1 MKRVGIEVSFA
12 AAEAVKLADVDVI
25 AAYPITPQ
33 THIVERLSKMVAN
46 GELDAEYI
54 CVESEHS
61 ALSACLGASASG
73 ARAYTATAAQ
83 GLELMHEVLYV
94 ASGMR
99 LPVVMTV
106 ANRALSAPLSIW
118 CDHSDAMSTRD
129 TGWIQMFVE
138 NGQELYDLT
147 LCSFKIAESSMLP
160 TMVHVD
166 GFSLTH
172 VIEPIWLMDKS
183 EFGDFLP
190 KYKPS
195 ISLDPDHPV
204 SLGCYAL
211 PSEYTEAK
219 MAQNA
224 VLMEAK
230 GISERVW
237 KEFGELTGRVYKPLE
252 SYRMEDAE
260 IALALQGSFA
270 ETASLA
276 VDRMRGEG
284 KKVGL
289 IMPRLWRPF
298 PFKELREA
306 VKDLDVLVVLD
317 RCLSFGSHPPLGSE
331 IRSALY
337 REPKRP
343 QVVSFVGGLGG
354 RDISP
359 EGFERIIEDG
369 SKVARVKPEE
379 EFEIFGLRR

>member
-1 MKRVGIEVSFA
+1 MKRVGMEVSFA
-12 AAEAVKLADVDVI
+12 AAEAVKLADVDLI

-33 THIVERLSKMVAN
+33 THIVERLSEMVAN
-46 GELDAEYI
+46 GELNAEYI

-73 ARAYTATAAQ
+73 ARAYTATAGQ

-99 LPVVMTV
+99 LPMVMTV
-106 ANRALSAPLSIW
+106 ANRALSAPLNIW
-118 CDHSDAMSTRD
+118 CDHSDVMSTRD

-138 NGQELYDLT
+138 NGQALYDLT

-166 GFSLTH
+166 GFNLTH
-172 VIEPIWLMDKS
+172 VIEPIWQMDKS
-183 EFGDFLP
+183 ELGDFLP
-190 KYKPS
+190 EYKPA
-195 ISLDPDHPV
+195 ISLDPDRPV

-211 PSEYTEAK
+211 PSEYTEVKA
-219 MAQNA
+219 AQNA
-224 VLMEAK
+224 ALGEAK
-230 GISERVW
+230 LIAERTW
-237 KEFGELTGRVYKPLE
+237 EEFGELTGRVYKHLE

-298 PFKELREA
+298 PFEELRGA
-306 VKDLDVLVVLD
+306 TKNLDVLVVLD

-337 REPKRP
+337 REPQRP

-369 SKVARVKPEE
+369 SKAARAKRKE
-379 EFEIFGLRR
+379 EFEIFGLR